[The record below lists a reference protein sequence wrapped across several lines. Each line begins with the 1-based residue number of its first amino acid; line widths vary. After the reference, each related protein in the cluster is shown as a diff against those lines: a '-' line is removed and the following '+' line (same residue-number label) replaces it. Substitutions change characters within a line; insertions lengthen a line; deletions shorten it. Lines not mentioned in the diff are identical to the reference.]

1 MFYKQTVDNIKV
13 VILSLDGGILD
24 LNRLRFNYFKKICKI
39 HNYDIIKE
47 DFEKSLGNMQTMY
60 NSFPITKDIVPD
72 DLNELIER
80 DLYEYAK
87 LKPNSL
93 IKEGTE
99 EILQFFKQ
107 KNIKIAVIS
116 THKIKRAIQYLQL
129 TRLYDYVDFIIG
141 GDSNNP
147 PLPDPYLLT
156 TVLEQ
161 LNVVSEDALVVANY
175 PNLLYAANRKL
186 MNVIYLTDLCSVTNS
201 ITSRVFRVAKNN
213 LEVINIFLFARY
225 DSMEMYS
232 PLLGMSSD
240 MSVETLEQTYYKL
253 LEEYQNDPQLIDLV
267 RDTYH
272 YFLGEIINKKSVTI
286 NPSLFEDEISDNYKK
301 EDEPIAEDE
310 TNSNKQEDLIKRFE
324 FIDEYNNEQEP
335 EAAAKP
341 STSKSI
347 IGGNPE
353 RVNEL
358 MDIIN
363 GTSVSKKDNENMDSS
378 PVERIIDEDDETVS
392 FTTKIINFL
401 YTLALVSV
409 GSFSGMIVFVAFEDF
424 ICGPGIIASVIKGI
438 IDFYINIVLSI
449 YIFIFNE
456 IHGFLN
462 FIPSYNNL
470 ISGNSFLSPLAI
482 KLILFIIFNLV
493 IVYLVKFGF
502 ILLKEGKEDND
513 SSTED

>member
-39 HNYDIIKE
+39 HNYDITKE
-47 DFEKSLGNMQTMY
+47 DFENSLGNMQTMY
-60 NSFPITKDIVPD
+60 NSFPITKDVVPD

-80 DLYEYAK
+80 DLFEYAK

-129 TRLYDYVDFIIG
+129 TRLYNYIDFIIG

-161 LNVVSEDALVVANY
+161 LNVAPEDALVVANY

-186 MNVIYLTDLCSVTNS
+186 MNVIYLTDLCPITNS
-201 ITSRVFRVAKNN
+201 ITSRAFRVAKNN
-213 LEVINIFLFARY
+213 LEVINIYLFARY

-253 LEEYQNDPQLIDLV
+253 LEEYQNDPQLVDLV

-272 YFLGEIINKKSVTI
+272 YFLGEILNKKSVSI
-286 NPSLFEDEISDNYKK
+286 NPLLFEDENSDNYKK
-301 EDEPIAEDE
+301 EDSSLEEDK
-310 TNSNKQEDLIKRFE
+310 TNFDKQEDLIKHFE
-324 FIDEYNNEQEP
+324 FTDESNDDHQSESITKS
-335 EAAAKP
+335 AD
-341 STSKSI
+341 SKSI

-363 GTSVSKKDNENMDSS
+363 GTSTPNEDNDSS
-378 PVERIIDEDDETVS
+378 PTETITTEDEEDITL
-392 FTTKIINFL
+392 TTKIINFF
-401 YTLALVSV
+401 YTLALVSI

-424 ICGPGIIASVIKGI
+424 IYGPGIIASVIKNI

-456 IHGFLN
+456 LHSFLN

-470 ISGNSFLSPLAI
+470 VSGNGFLSPLAI
-482 KLILFIIFNLV
+482 KLILFIVFNLI
-493 IVYLVKFGF
+493 IVYIVKFGF
-502 ILLKEGKEDND
+502 ILFKEGKDDND
-513 SSTED
+513 SSTKD